1 MELIRAMLEVYK
13 RLLDIAPKARNLDQ
27 EVFIHLERAA
37 QELASALTSMRIR
50 GLLDPAQ
57 EELLDKLLRGEE

>member
-1 MELIRAMLEVYK
+1 MELVKGILETYK
-13 RLLDIAPKARNLDQ
+13 RLLEMAPKARNLDQ

-37 QELASALTSMRIR
+37 QELAAALTSMRIR

-57 EELLDKLLRGEE
+57 EELLDRLFKGEE